1 MIQNEEIKTVYAHC
15 SELLVGVGDKVEKGQ
30 EIARVGATGAV
41 TGAHLHFEIRVND
54 VCIDP
59 RTIVEF

>member
-1 MIQNEEIKTVYAHC
+1 MY
-15 SELLVGVGDKVEKGQ
+15 GDKVTSGQ

-41 TGAHLHFEIRVND
+41 TGAHLHFEIRVKD

-59 RTIVEF
+59 RLMIEFVA